1 MKLTDWFVNRFG
13 TDKMLHFLVGAL
25 IVSMLSYFGWLG
37 IIGATILVFVLSI
50 IKEKYLDTFFDKG
63 DIKSAMLGC
72 MLSVLVYVLFTLLF

>member
-37 IIGATILVFVLSI
+37 IIGATILVFILSI